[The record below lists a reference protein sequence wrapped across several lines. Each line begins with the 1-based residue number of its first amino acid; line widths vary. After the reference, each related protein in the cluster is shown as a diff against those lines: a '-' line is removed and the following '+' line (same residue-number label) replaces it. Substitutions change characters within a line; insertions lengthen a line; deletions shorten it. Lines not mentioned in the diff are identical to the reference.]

1 MAGKADIADY
11 VARSVEGLTKK
22 QAADALDAVFD
33 GIRDHLLDGDRV
45 QVSGFGSFSTS
56 ERAARTGR
64 NPATGE
70 TIQIPA
76 STTAR
81 FKPAKDLKEALN
93 G

>member
-11 VARSVEGLTKK
+11 VARSVDGLTKK